1 MKEAHT
7 GKDTTQRNHCKL
19 FEGFRVRCLCIL
31 FTFPLSPNSL
41 SSAQL
46 SHSVMRQSIKD
57 LTLMLHAPRR
67 SGVVL
72 FIPVSAAESSQRRAR
87 GGDQLNFRI
96 VGTWKI
102 RGRLFILLQSAL
114 LPSCASSAK
123 TANLGGQCSTWK
135 TPEAKRLV
143 PVPPTPTSTVADWD
157 AAACFKGNVS
167 GQMTH
172 LAP

>member
-1 MKEAHT
+1 MYFIYFSFVTE
-7 GKDTTQRNHCKL
+7 
-19 FEGFRVRCLCIL
+19 
-31 FTFPLSPNSL
+31 FPQL
-41 SSAQL
+41 SSIEPLRDATINKRL
-46 SHSVMRQSIKD
+46 NFDAARTSAFWSSFVYPCKC
-57 LTLMLHAPRR
+57 RR
-67 SGVVL
+67 EQ
-72 FIPVSAAESSQRRAR
+72 SAARAR

-143 PVPPTPTSTVADWD
+143 PVPPAPTSTVADWD